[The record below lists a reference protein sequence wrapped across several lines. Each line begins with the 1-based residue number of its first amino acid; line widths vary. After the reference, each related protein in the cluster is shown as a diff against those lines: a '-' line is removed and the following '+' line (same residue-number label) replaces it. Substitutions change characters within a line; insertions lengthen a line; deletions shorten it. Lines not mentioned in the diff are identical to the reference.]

1 MPRITNSLPGQESK
15 PEFVRNGFNEISRHY
30 DCLND
35 LMTAGMHRSWK
46 NEAAAMLRLQPGMN
60 VLDLCAGTGD
70 LAQRASKLT
79 TNDGLTIALDFAPQ
93 MMQEGQNR
101 SGGGSY
107 NIINWICADAGLLP
121 FTDNSFDGAL
131 VGFGLRNVVSIET
144 VLHEVNRVL
153 RPGARFVSLDTAETE
168 WKILMPFYR
177 FYMNYIVP
185 MMGRLVGS
193 KDMYAYL
200 TSSAEAFD
208 SPELLCQKMQ
218 RCGFTETG
226 FTYRPRI
233 LGGAAL
239 TWGQK
244 PVKPSRQD

>member
-1 MPRITNSLPGQESK
+1 MPHSLPDPESK
-15 PEFVRNGFNEISRHY
+15 SEFVRNGFNAISRHY
-30 DCLND
+30 DRLND

-46 NEAAAMLRLQPGMN
+46 NEATKMLGLQQGMN

-70 LAQRASKLT
+70 LAKRASKIT
-79 TNDGLTIALDFAPQ
+79 THDGLTVALDFAPQ
-93 MMQEGQNR
+93 MMQAGQTR
-101 SGGGSY
+101 SDDESHD
-107 NIINWICADAGLLP
+107 IINWICADAGLLP
-121 FTDNSFDGAL
+121 FADNSFDGAL

-144 VLHEVNRVL
+144 VLHQVKRVL

-168 WKILMPFYR
+168 WKILLPLYR
-177 FYMNYIVP
+177 FYMNNIVP

-200 TSSAEAFD
+200 TSSAKAFD

-226 FTYRPRI
+226 FAYRPRI
-233 LGGAAL
+233 IGGAAL
-239 TWGQK
+239 VWGQK
-244 PVKPSRQD
+244 PA